1 LYYDAVLYDLDG
13 TLVDTIP
20 AILKAFRQAFLDV
33 TGKPCDRAFA
43 LSTIGLPLRD
53 AFVSFPM
60 PLQED
65 LYEACRKYSTEY
77 LQTMPTIFPKI
88 QDDLAE
94 LTRRKVRQGVV
105 TSKRAAPAAFVLE
118 KFALRSFFEVIVTS
132 DCTARHK
139 PYPDPLLEA
148 MQQLG
153 LDDPSRVLYV
163 GDSVHD
169 LRCANAAGMPCAMVN
184 WTYMPKNELESENPK
199 FWLHRL
205 ADISC
210 IIVKGEL

>member
-1 LYYDAVLYDLDG
+1 MHYDAVLYDLDG

-20 AILKAFRQAFLDV
+20 AIMKAFRKAFLEV
-33 TGKPCDRAFA
+33 TGKPAEDKFI
-43 LSTIGLPLRD
+43 LSTIGLPLRN
-53 AFVSFPM
+53 AFVSFPE
-60 PLQED
+60 PLQEY
-65 LYEACRKYSTEY
+65 LYEACRRYSAEY
-77 LQTMPTIFPKI
+77 VQTMPTLFPKI
-88 QDDLAE
+88 REDLE
-94 LTRRKVRQGVV
+94 DLSHRQIRQGVV

-118 KFALRSFFEVIVTS
+118 KFGLRSFFEVIVTA

-139 PYPDPLLEA
+139 PYPDPLKEA

-184 WTYMPKNELESENPK
+184 WTYMPKEELESENPR
-199 FWLHRL
+199 FWINRL
-205 ADISC
+205 ADIPC